1 MKKLHI
7 LLFGAALLF
16 SSCTQEPEI
25 TEPAPPPASSGLVIK
40 AACTPAT
47 RTDINEGKSTWEAGD
62 RITVVYD
69 GAAYA
74 YTAAEA
80 GATTTF
86 TSDAGIASYDASK
99 PLTAYYPATTAEGIV
114 SVEAGRTIA
123 FQGTEQANT
132 ACAPLVGTPLE
143 NNLSEGTLHVS
154 FRNIFSVIELRIDA
168 GDLESPAR
176 SITVEPASEKGFEG
190 YLTFTGTVDPAT
202 LALTPAA
209 DGTGTKLT
217 LDFPEGA
224 DLTKPQTI
232 KFPVGRFT
240 SPAGL
245 KLTLSTADG
254 KSYTKNV
261 YKSGVRT
268 YNETDGTFAARHLAK
283 ALYAFAPP
291 GGIWTADDL
300 VEFAAAVNAGETLA
314 PWQNDEGVVVL
325 LDDIDM
331 TGTTAWT
338 PIGDATFALASNAI
352 SISSG
357 RPFSGFFDGQDH
369 AICNFKMVCDN
380 ATANRA
386 WGLFGALGP
395 GAVVENLI
403 FDASCSLEVKASKG
417 TDCGILAGL
426 VYDATVRNVTNNA
439 PMSFDGSAGNVRMT
453 MGMVGLAFANEG
465 VRIDRLVN
473 EADLTGESGG
483 NTGNGATGVQI
494 GGICGFSTNHA
505 SSANPV
511 IFTDCVNRGNLS
523 TKAARA
529 SGIVA
534 AANRYTH
541 LTACT
546 NYGHNVNAFAT
557 SGNAR
562 IGNITCITGTGAK
575 FTKVVNHGDVI
586 CQTNGAAGS
595 IVCLVNHD
603 DNEFVGCENYG
614 RVISDR
620 DNNNYKGT
628 FFGQCNKA
636 ALFRNCIAQGDVGTY
651 NNGSYVMAGVNA
663 DNYMDYLGAHS
674 AAAVNVTRENIL
686 YYPAGSNTPAEATFS
701 AAPGSVELNAM
712 GTNAAVVSLSAADYD
727 WTVST
732 GGDTWVKVTDLNDM
746 PLASGTKSPY
756 VQQIRISADVNPQTE
771 PRPATV
777 TFTSTDQTQTATV
790 SVTQEGAGPAF
801 PGQWVL
807 SASTVGQ
814 YNTAWTSSNMLPAT
828 SGSSAYI
835 SVVRGEANAG
845 REFTRTVSSYK
856 PTVSTMVEGDYWLY
870 TMPVKQLPA
879 GTAIEFNATMAGEA
893 NSPKY
898 FIVEYLDGGTWK
910 SVEEDLL
917 TAPEDPSIRYTYKCS
932 GVSSG
937 TNYQHANVM
946 QTIRFTQPVTGA
958 VQIRCRAVG
967 RYTCTG
973 GAQNIA
979 AGNSASLLPPY
990 GFTAS
995 YVQNLGTAVP
1005 GDTKKVLCLGNSFS
1019 YYSNPVWMLKEIAW
1033 NEGHYLNIK
1042 GHFKGSQ
1049 NFGQQL
1055 GLSFS
1060 TDAIDIG
1067 GYDYAFI
1074 QDQSQNP
1081 ATYGRD
1087 GTASI
1092 AANCTAL
1099 ADRIRAKSASCKVI
1113 LEQTWTFSAGS
1124 YGGFTD
1130 FQTFENYN
1138 AAGARAMAE
1147 AAGTWLSP
1155 IGVAFRTVREGTSG
1169 INLYYTDN
1177 KHQSAYGAYLKAC
1190 VNYLVLYGTAFGNA
1204 PADCG
1209 IEPSK
1214 AAYLRQVAEQVVLGH
1229 ENEYLIQR

>member
-1 MKKLHI
+1 MKKLYII
-7 LLFGAALLF
+7 LLSAVLLF
-16 SSCTQEPEI
+16 AGCTRDPEI
-25 TEPAPPPASSGLVIK
+25 TDPAPLPASSGLVIK
-40 AACTPAT
+40 AACTAAT

-69 GAAYA
+69 GAAYE

-80 GATTTF
+80 GSTTTF
-86 TSDAGIASYDASK
+86 TSEAGIVSYDASK
-99 PLTAYYPATTAEGIV
+99 PLTAYYPATTAEGTV
-114 SVEAGRTIA
+114 GVEARRTIS
-123 FQGTEQANT
+123 FQGAEQVNT
-132 ACAPLVGTPLE
+132 ARAPLVGTPLE
-143 NNLSEGTLHVS
+143 NNLSEGALHVS

-168 GDLESPAR
+168 GELDSPAR
-176 SITVEPASEKGFEG
+176 SIAVEPASEEGFEG
-190 YLTFTGTVDPAT
+190 WLTFTGTVDPAT

-224 DLTKPQTI
+224 DLTKPQTV

-245 KLTLSTADG
+245 KLSLTTADD
-254 KSYTKNV
+254 KTYTKNV
-261 YKSGVRT
+261 YKSGIRT
-268 YNETDGTFAARHLAK
+268 YNEKDGTFSARHLAK

-314 PWQNDEGVVVL
+314 PWQNEEGVVVL

-331 TGTTAWT
+331 TGVTTWT
-338 PIGDATFALASNAI
+338 PIGDATFALASNALTI
-352 SISSG
+352 STG
-357 RPFSGFFDGQDH
+357 RPFTGFFDGQDH
-369 AICNFKMVCDN
+369 TISNFKMVCDN
-380 ATANRA
+380 VTPNRA

-395 GAVVENLI
+395 GAVVENLV
-403 FDASCSLEVKASKG
+403 FDASCSLEVKASKA
-417 TDCGILAGL
+417 TDCGMLAGL

-453 MGMVGLAFANEG
+453 MGMIGLAFANEG
-465 VRIDRLVN
+465 VVIDRLTN
-473 EADLTGESGG
+473 EADLTGEGG
-483 NTGNGATGVQI
+483 NNTTNGATGVQI

-505 SSANPV
+505 SSANAV
-511 IFTDCVNRGNLS
+511 TFTGCVNRGNLS

-541 LTACT
+541 LTDCT
-546 NYGHNVNAFAT
+546 NYGHNDNAFAT

-586 CQTNGAAGS
+586 CRTNGAAGS

-614 RVISDR
+614 RIISDR

-636 ALFRNCIAQGDVGTY
+636 AVFRNCIAQGDVGTY
-651 NNGSYVMAGVNA
+651 NGGSYVMVGVNA

-674 AAAVNVTRENIL
+674 ADAVNVTRENIL

-701 AAPGSVELNAM
+701 VAPGTVGLNAL

-732 GGDTWVKVTDLNDM
+732 GGSEWVKVTDLNDM
-746 PLASGTKSPY
+746 PLAAGTKSPY
-756 VQQIRISADVNPQTE
+756 VQQIRITADVNPQTE

-777 TFTSTDQTQTATV
+777 TFTSTDLTQTATV
-790 SVTQEGAGPAF
+790 AITQEAAGPAF
-801 PGQWVL
+801 PSQWIF

-814 YNTAWTSSNMLPAT
+814 YNTSWSASNMLPST
-828 SGSSAYI
+828 SGSSGYI
-835 SVVRGEANAG
+835 SVVRGDANAG

-870 TMPVKQLPA
+870 TLPVKRLEA
-879 GTAIEFNATMAGEA
+879 GTAVEFDATMAGEA

-898 FIVEYLDGGTWK
+898 FIVEYLDGGVWK

-932 GVSSG
+932 GVASG
-937 TNYQHANVM
+937 TNYQHASIM
-946 QTIRFTQPVTGA
+946 QTIRFAAPVEGA

-967 RYTCTG
+967 RYTCAG
-973 GAQNIA
+973 GTQSISASS
-979 AGNSASLLPPY
+979 SASLLPPY
-990 GFTAS
+990 GFSGS

-1019 YYSNPVWMLKEIAW
+1019 YYSNPAWMLKEIAW
-1033 NEGHYLNIK
+1033 NEGHYLNVK

-1092 AANCTAL
+1092 ADNCTAL
-1099 ADRIRAKSASCKVI
+1099 ADKIRAKSASCQVI
-1113 LEQTWTFSAGS
+1113 LEQTWTFSASS

-1130 FQTFENYN
+1130 FATFESYN

-1147 AAGTWLSP
+1147 AAGTWVSP
-1155 IGVAFRTVREGTSG
+1155 IGVAFRIVREGTSG
-1169 INLYYTDN
+1169 INLYHTDN
-1177 KHQSAYGAYLKAC
+1177 KHQSVYGAYLKAC
-1190 VNYLVLYGTAFGNA
+1190 VNYLVLYGEAFGSS

-1214 AAYLRQVAEQVVLGH
+1214 AAYLRSVAEQVVLGH

>member
-1 MKKLHI
+1 MKKLYII
-7 LLFGAALLF
+7 LLSAVLLF
-16 SSCTQEPEI
+16 AGCTRDPEI
-25 TEPAPPPASSGLVIK
+25 TDPAPLLASSGLVIK
-40 AACTPAT
+40 AACTAAT

-69 GAAYA
+69 GAAYE

-80 GATTTF
+80 GSTTTF
-86 TSDAGIASYDASK
+86 TSEAGIVSYDASK
-99 PLTAYYPATTAEGIV
+99 PLTAYYPATTAEGTV
-114 SVEAGRTIA
+114 GVEARRTIS
-123 FQGTEQANT
+123 FQGAEQVNT
-132 ACAPLVGTPLE
+132 ARAPLVGTPLE
-143 NNLSEGTLHVS
+143 NNLSEGALHVS

-168 GDLESPAR
+168 GELDSPAR
-176 SITVEPASEKGFEG
+176 SIAVEPASEEGFEG

-224 DLTKPQTI
+224 DLTKPQTV

-245 KLTLSTADG
+245 KLTLTTADD
-254 KSYTKNV
+254 KTYTKNV
-261 YKSGVRT
+261 YKSGIRT
-268 YNETDGTFAARHLAK
+268 YNEKDGTFSARHLAK

-314 PWQNDEGVVVL
+314 PWQNEEGVVVL

-331 TGTTAWT
+331 TGVTTWT
-338 PIGDATFALASNAI
+338 PIGDATFALASNALTI
-352 SISSG
+352 STG
-357 RPFSGFFDGQDH
+357 RPFTGFFDGQDH
-369 AICNFKMVCDN
+369 TISNFKMVCDN
-380 ATANRA
+380 ATPNRA

-395 GAVVENLI
+395 GAVVENLV
-403 FDASCSLEVKASKG
+403 FDASCSLEVKASKA
-417 TDCGILAGL
+417 TDCGMLAGL

-453 MGMVGLAFANEG
+453 MGMIGLAFANEG
-465 VRIDRLVN
+465 VVIDRLTN
-473 EADLTGESGG
+473 EADLTGEGG
-483 NTGNGATGVQI
+483 N
-494 GGICGFSTNHA
+494 
-505 SSANPV
+505 SSANAV
-511 IFTDCVNRGNLS
+511 TFTGCVNRGNLS

-541 LTACT
+541 LTDCT
-546 NYGHNVNAFAT
+546 NYGHNDNAFAT

-586 CQTNGAAGS
+586 CRTNGAAGS

-614 RVISDR
+614 RIISDR

-636 ALFRNCIAQGDVGTY
+636 AVFRNCIAQGDVGTY
-651 NNGSYVMAGVNA
+651 NGGSYVMVGVNA

-674 AAAVNVTRENIL
+674 TDAVNVTRENIL

-701 AAPGSVELNAM
+701 VAPGTVGLNAL

-732 GGDTWVKVTDLNDM
+732 GGSEWVKVTDLNDM
-746 PLASGTKSPY
+746 PLAAGTKSPY
-756 VQQIRISADVNPQTE
+756 VQQIRITADVNPQTE

-777 TFTSTDQTQTATV
+777 TFTSTDLTQTATV
-790 SVTQEGAGPAF
+790 AITQEAAGPAF
-801 PGQWVL
+801 PSQWIF

-814 YNTAWTSSNMLPAT
+814 YNTSWSASNMLPST
-828 SGSSAYI
+828 SGSSGYI
-835 SVVRGEANAG
+835 SVVRGDANAG
-845 REFTRTVSSYK
+845 REFTRTVNSYK

-870 TMPVKQLPA
+870 TLPVKRLEA
-879 GTAIEFNATMAGEA
+879 GTAVEFDATMAGEA

-898 FIVEYLDGGTWK
+898 FIVEYLDGGVWK

-932 GVSSG
+932 GVASG
-937 TNYQHANVM
+937 TNYQHASIM
-946 QTIRFTQPVTGA
+946 QTIRFAAPVEGA

-967 RYTCTG
+967 RYTCAG
-973 GAQNIA
+973 GTQSISASS
-979 AGNSASLLPPY
+979 SASLLPPY
-990 GFTAS
+990 GFSGS

-1019 YYSNPVWMLKEIAW
+1019 YYSNPAWMLKEIAW
-1033 NEGHYLNIK
+1033 NEGHYLNVK

-1099 ADRIRAKSASCKVI
+1099 ADKIRAKSASCQVI
-1113 LEQTWTFSAGS
+1113 LEQTWTFSASS

-1130 FQTFENYN
+1130 FATFESYN

-1147 AAGTWLSP
+1147 AAGTWVSP
-1155 IGVAFRTVREGTSG
+1155 IGVAFRIVREGTSG
-1169 INLYYTDN
+1169 INLYHTDN
-1177 KHQSAYGAYLKAC
+1177 KHQSVYGAYLKAC
-1190 VNYLVLYGTAFGNA
+1190 VNYLVLYGEAFGSS
-1204 PADCG
+1204 PANCG

-1214 AAYLRQVAEQVVLGH
+1214 AAYLRSVAEQVVLGH

>member
-1 MKKLHI
+1 MKKLYII
-7 LLFGAALLF
+7 LLSAVLLLAG
-16 SSCTQEPEI
+16 CTRDPEI
-25 TEPAPPPASSGLVIK
+25 TDPAPLPASSGLVIK
-40 AACTPAT
+40 AACAAAT

-69 GAAYA
+69 GAAYE

-80 GATTTF
+80 GPTTMF

-99 PLTAYYPATTAEGIV
+99 PLTAYYPATTAEGTV
-114 SVEAGRTIA
+114 AVEARRTIS

-143 NNLSEGTLHVS
+143 NNLSEGALHVS
-154 FRNIFSVIELRIDA
+154 FRNIFSVVELRIDA
-168 GDLESPAR
+168 GELESPAR
-176 SITVEPASEKGFEG
+176 SISVEPASEEGFEG
-190 YLTFTGTVDPAT
+190 WLSFTGTVDPAT
-202 LALTPAA
+202 LALTPAP

-217 LDFPEGA
+217 LEFPEGA

-245 KLTLSTADG
+245 KLTLTTADD
-254 KSYTKNV
+254 KTYTKNV
-261 YKSGVRT
+261 YKSGIRT
-268 YNETDGTFAARHLAK
+268 YNEKNGEFSARHLAK

-314 PWQNDEGVVVL
+314 PWQNEEGVVVL

-331 TGTTAWT
+331 TDIAAWT
-338 PIGDATFALASNAI
+338 PIGDATFALASNALTI
-352 SISSG
+352 STG
-357 RPFSGFFDGQDH
+357 RPFTGFFDGQDH
-369 AICNFKMVCDN
+369 TISNFKMVCDN
-380 ATANRA
+380 AMAGRA
-386 WGLFGALGP
+386 WGFFGALGS

-403 FDASCSLEVKASKG
+403 FDASCSLEVKASKA
-417 TDCGILAGL
+417 TDCGIVAGL

-439 PMSFDGSAGNVRMT
+439 PMAFDGSAGNVRMT
-453 MGMVGLAFANEG
+453 MGMIGLAFANEG
-465 VRIDRLVN
+465 VVIDRLTN
-473 EADLTGESGG
+473 EADLTGEGGG
-483 NTGNGATGVQI
+483 NTTNGATGVQI

-505 SSANPV
+505 SSTNVVA
-511 IFTDCVNRGNLS
+511 FTGCVNRGNLT

-541 LTACT
+541 LTDCT
-546 NYGHNVNAFAT
+546 NYGNNFNEFAT
-557 SGNAR
+557 AGNAR

-586 CQTNGAAGS
+586 CKANGAAGS

-636 ALFRNCIAQGDVGTY
+636 AQFRNCIAQGDVGTY
-651 NNGSYVMAGVNA
+651 NGGSYIMVGVNA

-674 AAAVNVTRENIL
+674 SAAVNVTRENIL

-701 AAPGSVELNAM
+701 VAPGSVELNAL

-732 GGDTWVKVTDLNDM
+732 GGSEWVKITDLNDT
-746 PLASGTKSPY
+746 PLTAGTKSPY
-756 VQQIRISADVNPQTE
+756 VQQIRITADVNPQTE

-777 TFTSTDQTQTATV
+777 TFTSTDLSQTATV
-790 SVTQEGAGPAF
+790 SVSQEGAGPAF
-801 PGQWVL
+801 PSQWIF

-814 YNTAWTSSNMLPAT
+814 YNTPWTASNMLPAT
-828 SGSSAYI
+828 SGSSGYI

-856 PTVSTMVEGDYWLY
+856 PTVSTMVEGDCWLY
-870 TMPVKQLPA
+870 TLPVKRLEA
-879 GTAIEFNATMAGEA
+879 GTAVEFDATMAGEA

-898 FIVEYLDGGTWK
+898 FIVEYLDGGVWK

-932 GVSSG
+932 GVASG
-937 TNYQHANVM
+937 TNYQHASVM
-946 QTIRFTQPVTGA
+946 QTIRFANPVEGA

-967 RYTCTG
+967 RYTCSG
-973 GAQNIA
+973 GTQNISA
-979 AGNSASLLPPY
+979 SSSASLLPPF
-990 GFTAS
+990 GFSGS
-995 YVQNLGTAVP
+995 YVQNLGTATP

-1019 YYSNPVWMLKEIAW
+1019 YYSNPAWMLKEIAW
-1033 NEGHYLNIK
+1033 NEGHYLNVK

-1049 NFGQQL
+1049 NFGQHL

-1099 ADRIRAKSASCKVI
+1099 ADKIRAKSGSCQVI
-1113 LEQTWTFSAGS
+1113 LEQTWTFSASS

-1130 FQTFENYN
+1130 FATFESYN
-1138 AAGARAMAE
+1138 AAGARAMAQ
-1147 AAGTWLSP
+1147 AAGTWVSP
-1155 IGVAFRTVREGTSG
+1155 IGVAFRTVREGASG
-1169 INLYYTDN
+1169 INLYHTDN
-1177 KHQSAYGAYLKAC
+1177 KHQSVYGAYLKAC
-1190 VNYLVLYGTAFGNA
+1190 VNYLVLYGTAFGSA